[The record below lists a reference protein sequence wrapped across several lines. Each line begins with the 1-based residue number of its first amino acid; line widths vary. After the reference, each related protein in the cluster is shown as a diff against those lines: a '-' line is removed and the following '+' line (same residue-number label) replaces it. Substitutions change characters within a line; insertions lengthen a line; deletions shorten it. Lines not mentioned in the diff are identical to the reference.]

1 MPTTVHFNYPPYWLW
16 NKGTGEL
23 EGFFVDLLQ
32 EMFGSM
38 ELNYTLENKIDDD
51 MNGHAKDY
59 GVLGK
64 IYTEKYINIYFFV
77 STNIFYLV
85 QGLVDGDYDVVVG
98 DLTIDSKRLEL
109 IDFSIPIQM
118 ADLII
123 MKRQSSTLDADM
135 FAIIQ
140 PFSANVWIA
149 IVVSGIV
156 ATFFLALTIRVSQE
170 KQAHPSLF
178 SMWFI
183 IGSTFGQ
190 GVSDIPR

>member
-64 IYTEKYINIYFFV
+64 ISTEKYA
-77 STNIFYLV
+77 FYVACSCKQHL
-85 QGLVDGDYDVVVG
+85 L
-98 DLTIDSKRLEL
+98 
-109 IDFSIPIQM
+109 
-118 ADLII
+118 
-123 MKRQSSTLDADM
+123 SSSRT
-135 FAIIQ
+135 
-140 PFSANVWIA
+140 
-149 IVVSGIV
+149 G
-156 ATFFLALTIRVSQE
+156 
-170 KQAHPSLF
+170 
-178 SMWFI
+178 
-183 IGSTFGQ
+183 
-190 GVSDIPR
+190 